1 MFSLYQQFPV
11 LILVESSNEYGNM
24 TGSRME
30 EKDITGE
37 ELILTFE
44 KAYFSFKCESKISCE
59 FRKKGDLEIA
69 RKNHVSLSVPSELLQ
84 QCI

>member
-1 MFSLYQQFPV
+1 MFSLHQRCPV

-24 TGSRME
+24 TGSRM
-30 EKDITGE
+30 DSTGE
-37 ELILTFE
+37 ELTMTFE
-44 KAYFSFKCESKISCE
+44 KTLFSFACESEISCG

-69 RKNHVSLSVPSELLQ
+69 RKNHVSLTVPSKLLQ